1 MSQYHTLSV
10 NLLNEG
16 KLVES
21 VLVLESEII
30 TEQNLATILTL
41 ISNYVDS
48 VISLTGKLD
57 SKEEQMEFIQ
67 HAREFLRSRLVVG
80 PMEII
85 SHILP
90 HLDKLEK
97 QLSSLNYADSNEDE
111 EDNFDRRD
119 DLWQQPVT
127 IDLWNRACNSTLDEI
142 LEQDE
147 NTGRLIAK
155 LEEMSASLNT
165 DLSSSDAGFSAD
177 NLTRFIEKVKYC
189 NAFDLACPEIELRLS
204 ESDEEFRV
212 FSLQQAE
219 SIIRSFAV
227 NLRELGIAR
236 GSKLKAFYKRL
247 SEISSKLAVDE
258 KEYEARSKWNAFVRE
273 KSGDMDVI
281 KNWKKSEE
289 LISASIEKTQRFLL
303 DLQAMMPVT
312 FGTKTEKQVQAIA
325 TEMGQQIAKMAERR
339 QQEYDAWALRQIKA
353 TLAVGSEH
361 KGFIDNEE
369 KIGDAMIDNHGE
381 IDIRLV
387 SHEVQRA
394 YSEIFELLF
403 SRLDQ
408 DHNDPGGKLH
418 TLEKML
424 VRKKKQL
431 TDF

>member
-30 TEQNLATILTL
+30 AEQDLATILNL

-48 VISLTGKLD
+48 IISLTGKLG
-57 SKEEQMEFIQ
+57 SREEQKEFIQ

-80 PMEII
+80 SMEII

-90 HLDKLEK
+90 HLGKLEK

-111 EDNFDRRD
+111 EDDFDRRD

-147 NTGRLIAK
+147 DTGKLIAK

-165 DLSSSDAGFSAD
+165 DLSSSDAEVAAD
-177 NLTRFIEKVKYC
+177 NLTKFIERVKYC

-212 FSLQQAE
+212 FYLQQAE

-227 NLRELGIAR
+227 NLGELGIAR
-236 GSKLKAFYKRL
+236 ASKLKDFYKRL
-247 SEISSKLAVDE
+247 NEISTQLAVYE
-258 KEYEARSKWNAFVRE
+258 KEKEARSKWNAFVRA
-273 KSGDMDVI
+273 KSDDRDVI
-281 KNWKKSEE
+281 KNWRKSEE

-312 FGTKTEKQVQAIA
+312 FGTAIEKQVQAIA
-325 TEMGQQIAKMAERR
+325 TEMGQRVAKMAEKR
-339 QQEYDAWALRQIKA
+339 QQNYDAWALGKIK
-353 TLAVGSEH
+353 TSLKTGSKH
-361 KGFIDNEE
+361 KNFFDDEV
-369 KIGDAMIDNHGE
+369 KIGEALIDNHGE

-387 SHEVQRA
+387 SNEVQRA
-394 YSEIFELLF
+394 YSEVFELLF
-403 SRLDQ
+403 SSLDK

-424 VRKKKQL
+424 LRKKKQL